1 MAKKRNNKRPSRGHL
16 YSWAGV
22 LEFMKNNPELVEAA
36 GQAVSSQS
44 NNNQGAITP
53 VQTNVN
59 TQQPAV
65 QQNNKYSNPTP
76 TFQGQQR
83 QQDMGNVP
91 IFSSLGQKVDK
102 LNKNLIGIADNNN
115 VLTEQKMNL
124 PKDIWSRY
132 YDFGGTMSAIEGG
145 VDIVGDVAGD
155 FRGLDLKKYK
165 SQLNELASRNIEGA
179 SNDDLLDQYND
190 IHHLKHVGM
199 HDITGGS
206 YLTDVI
212 GGLNRN
218 AIAFGKGFSSTGS
231 PWGGAAFAAVD
242 LAGQIGGYFRRRNQ
256 IRHLNRQIDYTNAR
270 QDANFGNA
278 VFNVDFDND
287 RALYRNFMKG
297 YDGPYFSAAY
307 GGPIHIADSKK
318 GTFTAAATKH
328 GMGVQE
334 FASKVLANKDNYSP
348 AMVKKANFAKNAS
361 HWHSTGGTIKPS
373 YNNNPIISGYR
384 YTNGDG
390 ILNYADGSSVIDS
403 SDNKVLYDNRDD
415 YMKYLANS
423 YANGGSFSDFTNGV
437 TIIGNGGTHE
447 QNPFEGVQMGVAP
460 DGKPNLV
467 EEGEAIFND
476 YVFSNRLKVPKAVR
490 AKYKLRGPK
499 DMTFAEAFKV
509 AQKESE
515 ERPNDPISKNGL
527 QNIATILASAQEG
540 LKQEEEE
547 KQYTMSLGGNLF
559 RKGGNTNNPKK
570 NKPYSVE
577 EKVGDLEGA
586 SLHYII
592 ENLIDHPVTTARA
605 LRERNRR
612 RKEKEFSGFGGGS
625 FRGGGAGGTWT
636 SGSVEEAIERS
647 KEEAMKDKIIYS
659 PGVPVE
665 TTTRKSFG
673 EIYKEHELAGDT
685 DFWLDGVHYLVQN
698 DPNVKLGK
706 KRYHNVTKSV
716 PVVIREVEDGSGT
729 VIPDSTASSIYTG
742 QMLGKFDR
750 AEDPNEVAN
759 RINGL
764 PYYNGEVGFNGLK
777 AFGGPVHKFA
787 IGDSLFTL
795 NDGDKK
801 TRLLPRD
808 YYNIASPDF
817 NYQLRRNDPR
827 LEEVIGPNS
836 EEIAAAAQ
844 DIQNKAVEN
853 AITDQIISNEINRRN
868 ADDPRYEDPGYN
880 PDAVTTYRSVN
891 NPTASNTVSSGTQV
905 NPGNGSDGNV
915 DDSRRS
921 RFSPLRYFSTLAN
934 AGAVLT
940 DALGITNRPTVFDKI
955 KGPALVRAP
964 RLGNYLPVMNLDTRY
979 ESNVLA
985 QQANATRN
993 ALMQSIAPSRAAN
1006 ILAADALAQAKM
1018 GELMRNAELANY
1030 DLAVKRAEFNRGTDQ
1045 ANAQMA
1051 LTAAMENAKN
1061 KMANAEARLR
1071 QAKMNDEAQTLAW
1084 AAKAQNAKTLAENIS
1099 NIGREQDAIDYRD
1112 MFIKMGP
1119 TLPDYMRPK
1128 GWSDKEWED
1137 YKKKRQEIYDNSK
1150 NITACGGRI
1159 KRSKKRGLTY

>member
-102 LNKNLIGIADNNN
+102 LNKNLIGIADNNSI
-115 VLTEQKMNL
+115 LTEQKMNI

-190 IHHLKHVGM
+190 IHHLKHVGI

-256 IRHLNRQIDYTNAR
+256 VRHLNRQIDYTNAR

-318 GTFTAAATKH
+318 GTFTAEATKQ
-328 GMGVQE
+328 GMGVQA

-348 AMVKKANFAKNAS
+348 AMVKKANFARNAS
-361 HWHSTGGTIKPS
+361 HWHSTGGSIKPP
-373 YNNNPIISGYR
+373 YNNNPVVSGYR

-390 ILNYADGSSVIDS
+390 ILNYADGSYVIDS

-490 AKYKLRGPK
+490 TKYKLRGPK
-499 DMTFAEAFKV
+499 DMSFAEAFKV

-515 ERPNDPISKNGL
+515 ERPNDPISKRGL
-527 QNIATILASAQEG
+527 ENSAAILAVTQET
-540 LKQEEEE
+540 LKQKEEE
-547 KQYTMSLGGNLF
+547 KNMRKKAKGGHLFAFGIPDNYPTDDIEYPNYNFTAKDWDDADKLGFDLSDPDG
-559 RKGGNTNNPKK
+559 RKGYVAAVNGKTNYVSGMERVASNAAVA
-570 NKPYSVE
+570 NNSTVTN
-577 EKVGDLEGA
+577 GA
-586 SLHYII
+586 A
-592 ENLIDHPVTTARA
+592 TAA
-605 LRERNRR
+605 
-612 RKEKEFSGFGGGS
+612 
-625 FRGGGAGGTWT
+625 
-636 SGSVEEAIERS
+636 
-647 KEEAMKDKIIYS
+647 
-659 PGVPVE
+659 
-665 TTTRKSFG
+665 
-673 EIYKEHELAGDT
+673 AGDT
-685 DFWLDGVHYLVQN
+685 
-698 DPNVKLGK
+698 
-706 KRYHNVTKSV
+706 
-716 PVVIREVEDGSGT
+716 
-729 VIPDSTASSIYTG
+729 
-742 QMLGKFDR
+742 
-750 AEDPNEVAN
+750 
-759 RINGL
+759 
-764 PYYNGEVGFNGLK
+764 
-777 AFGGPVHKFA
+777 
-787 IGDSLFTL
+787 
-795 NDGDKK
+795 
-801 TRLLPRD
+801 
-808 YYNIASPDF
+808 
-817 NYQLRRNDPR
+817 
-827 LEEVIGPNS
+827 
-836 EEIAAAAQ
+836 
-844 DIQNKAVEN
+844 
-853 AITDQIISNEINRRN
+853 
-868 ADDPRYEDPGYN
+868 
-880 PDAVTTYRSVN
+880 
-891 NPTASNTVSSGTQV
+891 
-905 NPGNGSDGNV
+905 NPGEGEG
-915 DDSRRS
+915 DDSDRS
-921 RFSPLRYFSTLAN
+921 RLSPLRYFSTLAN
-934 AGAVLT
+934 AGAVLS
-940 DALGITNRPTVFDKI
+940 DAMGWTNKPTVFDEI
-955 KGPALVRAP
+955 KGPALIRAP
-964 RLGNYLPVMNLDTRY
+964 RLGNYIAPMYLDTRY
-979 ESNVLA
+979 EANVLG

-993 ALMQSIAPSRAAN
+993 ALMQGTSPSRAAN
-1006 ILAADALAQAKM
+1006 ILAADAIAQSKI
-1018 GELMRNAELANY
+1018 GDLMRNAELANY
-1030 DLAVKRAEFNRGTDQ
+1030 DLAFKRAEFNRGTDQ
-1045 ANAQMA
+1045 TNAQMA